1 MKKYLKYFLYFVI
14 IMTSAIILSSCQV
27 QYDIEIECGA
37 DTPQM
42 EGKLIDI
49 LLPVDET
56 NVDYSEF
63 HTTTI
68 SPEAVDWEIIRD
80 SDIVKYNI
88 DGYKS
93 MIFHTYLVQEA
104 GLYGKNMEI
113 SVRSK
118 DKYMNIC
125 DDYESF
131 RLALID
137 TRGNIYHVSEEMPF
151 KSSEDYY
158 LDSISYDTEKNEV
171 RTAYKNKN
179 GDSIGN
185 TVAFLLMLVMPFVSL
200 VMFLVIFLPRECAA
214 FAKNPITLVLFGIPL
229 VPLVVYLFFRFDD
242 CVKASIND
250 RMAWELFFDF
260 GISCILII
268 YAMLPYVIFIAS
280 AFMIYYRR
288 KKAENSTDLPVIE
301 MK

>member
-1 MKKYLKYFLYFVI
+1 MKKYLKYFLYFAI
-14 IMTSAIILSSCQV
+14 IMTSAIVLSSCQL

-37 DTPQM
+37 DTSQM

-49 LLPVDET
+49 LLPVDEA

-68 SPEAVDWEIIRD
+68 SPETVDWEIIRD

-93 MIFHTYLVQEA
+93 MIFHTYLVQDA

-113 SVRSK
+113 SVRSR
-118 DKYMNIC
+118 DKYMKLC
-125 DDYESF
+125 DDYECF

-137 TRGNIYHVSEEMPF
+137 TRGNIYHISEEMPF
-151 KSSEDYY
+151 KSSENYY
-158 LDSISYDTEKNEV
+158 LDTIKYDTVKNEV
-171 RTAYKNKN
+171 YTTYENTN
-179 GDSIGN
+179 GDSAGKI
-185 TVAFLLMLVMPFVSL
+185 VAFLFMWIMPFISVIL
-200 VMFLVIFLPRECAA
+200 FLVFFLPKDIP
-214 FAKNPITLVLFGIPL
+214 FAKNPVTLVLFGIPL

-250 RMAWELFFDF
+250 KMAWEIFFDF
-260 GISCILII
+260 GVSWLFII